1 MNITNQT
8 PIEYRSLKALRLHLA
23 AFLLAGKIG
32 RRADDVWKDL
42 PWKQFRR
49 HVFRLQRGIFK
60 AQKEQSKAKVKRL
73 QRLLL
78 RSRAA
83 QALAVKQ
90 VTQLNTGRKS
100 PGVDGKT
107 ALSTRERLVLCQR
120 LNKHWHHWKHQQL
133 RRVNIPKPNGK
144 TRGLGIPTIADRAWQ
159 ALLKLAA
166 EPAYEATAG
175 ERSYGFRPGR
185 CTADAQKLIFQN
197 LNSQTNGK
205 NKLVLETDISRCFD
219 EIDHQ
224 VILKGVVLPKEAI
237 RGLKWAVKAGVR
249 GEYPSSIKGTPQG
262 GVISPLL
269 ANIALDGFENLGSD
283 QWKRSRRDGTLI
295 RGIRYA
301 DDAVFICKPEA
312 DTKRLRKDI
321 DEFLKSRGLRIN
333 EAKTKVSKTTEG
345 FDFLGWR
352 FRVNSRGV
360 FKSTPS
366 WENYADI
373 KAKVKATWRNGAT
386 TEARLKRIESQ
397 VRGWR
402 QYHSNCDMNKHSL
415 WSLNKWVWRK
425 LRAEK
430 RRMAIKEAEKARRL
444 ATKGKPLGAAKR
456 QLTSEQI
463 KKAFPAIPW
472 KVNGHVMVKGDAS
485 PYDGNISYW
494 VGRNSKLYS
503 GPTADAIKRQKGK
516 CQHCNRLFME
526 MDGAVEL
533 HHIDG
538 NHNNWK
544 RKNLV
549 ALHRECHQAQAM
561 HRKRIKDG
569 LRSRVVKT

>member
-8 PIEYRSLKALRLHLA
+8 SIEYRSLKALRLHLA
-23 AFLLAGKIG
+23 VLLRAGKTG
-32 RRADDVWKDL
+32 FRADDVWKDL
-42 PWKQFRR
+42 PWKRFRG
-49 HVFRLQRGIFK
+49 HVFRLQRCIFK

-78 RSRAA
+78 QSRAA

-107 ALSTRERLVLCQR
+107 ALSTKERLVLCQR

-175 ERSYGFRPGR
+175 KRSYGFRPGR
-185 CTADAQKLIFQN
+185 CTADAQKLIFDN
-197 LNSQTNGK
+197 LKSNTKSK
-205 NKLVLETDISRCFD
+205 DKLILETDISKCFD

-224 VILKGVVLPKEAI
+224 VMLRKVVLPIEAL
-237 RGLKWAVKAGVR
+237 RGLKRAVKAGVR

-269 ANIALDGFENLGSD
+269 ANIALDGFENLGTN
-283 QWKRSRRDGTLI
+283 QRKRSRTLI

-312 DTKRLRKDI
+312 DTKRLREDI
-321 DEFLKSRGLRIN
+321 DKFLESSGLRIN
-333 EAKTKVSKTTEG
+333 ETKTKVSKATDG
-345 FDFLGWR
+345 FDFLGWH

-366 WENYADI
+366 SENYADI
-373 KAKVKATWRNGAT
+373 KAKVKATQ
-386 TEARLKRIESQ
+386 E
-397 VRGWR
+397 
-402 QYHSNCDMNKHSL
+402 L
-415 WSLNKWVWRK
+415 WCNHGSSP
-425 LRAEK
+425 EK
-430 RRMAIKEAEKARRL
+430 
-444 ATKGKPLGAAKR
+444 
-456 QLTSEQI
+456 
-463 KKAFPAIPW
+463 
-472 KVNGHVMVKGDAS
+472 D
-485 PYDGNISYW
+485 
-494 VGRNSKLYS
+494 
-503 GPTADAIKRQKGK
+503 
-516 CQHCNRLFME
+516 
-526 MDGAVEL
+526 
-533 HHIDG
+533 
-538 NHNNWK
+538 
-544 RKNLV
+544 
-549 ALHRECHQAQAM
+549 
-561 HRKRIKDG
+561 
-569 LRSRVVKT
+569 